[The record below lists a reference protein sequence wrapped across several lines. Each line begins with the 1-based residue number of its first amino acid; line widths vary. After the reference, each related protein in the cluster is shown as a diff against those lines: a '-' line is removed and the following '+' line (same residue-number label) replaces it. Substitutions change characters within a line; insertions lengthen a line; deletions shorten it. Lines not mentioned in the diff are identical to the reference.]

1 MPGRLFFFIEAK
13 KYRNF
18 ERVAILSMNKT
29 FVLSKEDYQNL
40 KLITGRKFSHRI
52 IPIGISDRGIKK
64 DREEDGILNMLFLGT
79 LTWEP
84 NNRGIIWFLKNIMPK
99 LNEKYKKLNL
109 YIVGKT
115 PSNELK
121 NIATKF
127 NNVVITGY
135 VESVDEYY
143 NKSDFM
149 IVPLFTGSGQRV
161 KIIEAFSKG
170 MPVISTTLGAEG
182 LFSTD
187 GIDILIAD
195 TKKEFYDKIQALT
208 KSSLRKKI
216 SINSRKLY
224 EQYYSIQSVGK
235 KVNNAISDVR

>member
-1 MPGRLFFFIEAK
+1 
-13 KYRNF
+13 
-18 ERVAILSMNKT
+18 
-29 FVLSKEDYQNL
+29 
-40 KLITGRKFSHRI
+40 
-52 IPIGISDRGIKK
+52 
-64 DREEDGILNMLFLGT
+64 
-79 LTWEP
+79 
-84 NNRGIIWFLKNIMPK
+84 
-99 LNEKYKKLNL
+99 
-109 YIVGKT
+109 
-115 PSNELK
+115 
-121 NIATKF
+121 
-127 NNVVITGY
+127 
-135 VESVDEYY
+135 
-143 NKSDFM
+143 
-149 IVPLFTGSGQRV
+149 
-161 KIIEAFSKG
+161 

>member
-1 MPGRLFFFIEAK
+1 
-13 KYRNF
+13 
-18 ERVAILSMNKT
+18 
-29 FVLSKEDYQNL
+29 
-40 KLITGRKFSHRI
+40 
-52 IPIGISDRGIKK
+52 
-64 DREEDGILNMLFLGT
+64 MLFLGT